1 MLRLIGRCATALAV
15 TASMWAA
22 TSAPANAQATDAVN
36 GCGAEVLDNESAY
49 VKPDKR
55 GDKLWTLRT
64 TEGSFVVKC
73 GDGQD
78 WGAAHVELKHEVP
91 TWADALT
98 CIENAIN
105 RGVAS
110 DGENGKTNYVYRI
123 KGAVVVV
130 VVGIQ
135 GLVTAY
141 PKGTGIARKWRL
153 CSAS

>member
-1 MLRLIGRCATALAV
+1 MLRLIGRVATALVV

-49 VKPDKR
+49 VKPDQR

-64 TEGSFVVKC
+64 TRGSFVVKC

-78 WGAAHVELKHEVP
+78 WGAVHVELKHEVP
-91 TWADALT
+91 NWADALT
-98 CIENAIN
+98 CIEKAIS
-105 RGVAS
+105 RGARS
-110 DGENGKTNYVYRI
+110 DGENEKTRYAYRI
-123 KGAVVVV
+123 KGADIVV
-130 VVGIQ
+130 VVGGN

-141 PKGTGIARKWRL
+141 PKGTGVAKKWRL
-153 CSAS
+153 CSAA